1 MIDGSSHRVGDAIT
15 QAVIFRLRETDSSR
29 MIVKEHRRVNGL
41 TSGRA
46 GVRAQGEFG
55 ALTNTRGR
63 DTLSTSQAIASG
75 GSAVIFNGAAR

>member
-1 MIDGSSHRVGDAIT
+1 M
-15 QAVIFRLRETDSSR
+15 
-29 MIVKEHRRVNGL
+29 NGL